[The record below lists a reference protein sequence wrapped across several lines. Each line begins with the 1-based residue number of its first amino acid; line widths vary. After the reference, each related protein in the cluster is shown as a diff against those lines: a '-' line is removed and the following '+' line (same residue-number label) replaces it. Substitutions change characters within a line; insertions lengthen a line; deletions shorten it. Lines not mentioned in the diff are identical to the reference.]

1 MDVTHCPELSPSSFL
16 YVSLDTN
23 SSFTWATPLR
33 GETTRHVIT
42 HLLACFTVM
51 RTPRETQNNSYLRE
65 KFILCWA
72 KVLNEP
78 NSSLVCTIQKRR
90 KKQLMK
96 VSITRII
103 CTLIRDFLNK
113 NINLTQLKVMKMK
126 MAYLS
131 RTSFKT

>member
-1 MDVTHCPELSPSSFL
+1 
-16 YVSLDTN
+16 
-23 SSFTWATPLR
+23 
-33 GETTRHVIT
+33 
-42 HLLACFTVM
+42 
-51 RTPRETQNNSYLRE
+51 
-65 KFILCWA
+65 
-72 KVLNEP
+72 
-78 NSSLVCTIQKRR
+78 
-90 KKQLMK
+90 MK